1 MKKTMMILALI
12 TVLLP
17 LGALDVG
24 FSLAPWSFTGGVT
37 PGTYAGGGFNL
48 GLTPRWE
55 AEVFAVTEVT
65 PAPADTVLA
74 GIQVGFSLLGD
85 RIPTYFNSVIDLGFI
100 HGIQGLNPSVT
111 GGAAT
116 SLERSNYLL
125 LRLSPLAIGNPYF
138 GMRDRIFS
146 VGLLYR
152 IEDRSVS
159 WIWNWVIF
167 NRYR

>member
-1 MKKTMMILALI
+1 MKKSAILLI
-12 TVLLP
+12 IVSVLLP
-17 LGALDVG
+17 LGALDYG

-37 PGTYAGGGFNL
+37 PGLYGGGGFNL

-65 PAPADTVLA
+65 PAPGDTVLA
-74 GIQVGFSLLGD
+74 GVQVGFSLLGD
-85 RIPTYFNSVIDLGFI
+85 RIPTYFNSVIDLGYL
-100 HGIQGLNPSVT
+100 HGLSGLSSTAAGT
-111 GGAAT
+111 GGGGVT
-116 SLERSNYLL
+116 RSNYLL
-125 LRLSPLAIGNPYF
+125 LRLSPLAIGNPTF

-159 WIWNWVIF
+159 WVWNWVIF